1 MKQLL
6 FLALLI
12 SETCFSYPQTIVKKY
27 ANCKTCHLTNDGGD
41 ILSDYGRAMSEA
53 FMSTWAREGEA
64 QEFFGLGESDAIDVQ
79 LDYRSM
85 RISNA
90 DTGVSDQF
98 HMYTVGGLAARHA
111 GLTVFATFGSYGR
124 DRTSQ
129 TRSYGVS
136 YDVNSDSHSLAFKL
150 GYWLPMVGIGSNNH
164 DLSIKKAFGF
174 GRGQEKFIVQTSWLN
189 RWFEV
194 RALRLQSE
202 IKIEKDQE
210 NWPVN
215 RSETKPEHVFE
226 VKLKRIEGFE
236 FGLHQKRSHE
246 GVSMEGYS
254 LRIGKGRGYILMEQD
269 RNPVKAIEAI
279 YGRTGLFLIQ
289 GLDTYF
295 EFDRLASA
303 GLVTETRTLGLSW
316 MIRPRTE
323 LEASYAQTARGN
335 FYTQSLKL
343 WL

>member
-1 MKQLL
+1 MKLFP

-12 SETCFSYPQTIVKKY
+12 SELCFAYPQTIIKKY
-27 ANCKTCHLTNDGGD
+27 QNCKTCHMTNDGGD

-64 QEFFGLGESDAIDVQ
+64 REFFGLAESDAIDVQ

-90 DTGVSDQF
+90 DSGRSDQF
-98 HMYTVGGLAARHA
+98 HMYTVGGLALRHA
-111 GLTVFATFGSYGR
+111 GLTVFGTFGSYGR
-124 DRTSQ
+124 DRRNE
-129 TRSYGVS
+129 TRAYGVS
-136 YDVNSDSHSLAFKL
+136 FDVNSDSHSLAFQL
-150 GYWLPMVGIGSNNH
+150 RYGLPMVGIGSNNH

-174 GRGQEKFIVQTSWLN
+174 GRGQEKFIVQTSYLN

-194 RALRLQSE
+194 RALRLQSD
-202 IKIEKDQE
+202 IRIEKDE
-210 NWPVN
+210 KNWPVN
-215 RSETKPEHVFE
+215 RSETEPEHIFE

-236 FGLHQKRSHE
+236 LGLHQKRSDQ

-254 LRIGKGRGYILMEQD
+254 LRIAKGSAYILMEQS
-269 RNPVKAIEAI
+269 RNPLKAIDAL
-279 YGRTGLFLIQ
+279 YARAGFFPFQ
-289 GLDTYF
+289 GFDAYF
-295 EFDRLASA
+295 ELDRLTAIEP
-303 GLVTETRTLGLSW
+303 TDTRTLGVSW

-323 LEASYAQTARGN
+323 LEASYAQSARGN
-335 FYTQSLKL
+335 FYIQSMKL